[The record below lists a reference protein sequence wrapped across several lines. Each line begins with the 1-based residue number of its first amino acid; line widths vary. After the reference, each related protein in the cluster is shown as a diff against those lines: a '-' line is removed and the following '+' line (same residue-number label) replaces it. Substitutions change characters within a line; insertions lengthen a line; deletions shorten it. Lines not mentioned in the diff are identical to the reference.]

1 MAETNE
7 AYKGDAYCV
16 KCKAKRDFEGMVHIS
31 DSGRRMAKG
40 KCPVCGV
47 GVNRIL
53 GKAQ

>member
-31 DSGRRMAKG
+31 DSGGIGEKDLQIH
-40 KCPVCGV
+40 PV
-47 GVNRIL
+47 
-53 GKAQ
+53 

>member
-31 DSGRRMAKG
+31 DSGRRIQ
-40 KCPVCGV
+40 
-47 GVNRIL
+47 IL
-53 GKAQ
+53 TKVQLLCTE